1 MAAKARS
8 RDFAASRENDAD
20 SYGLGKIAS
29 WIGSPF
35 GPDAIGGQFTAEY
48 DVPLKYKAGFSYLF
62 VAHGRNSVGLFDM
75 KNPNGG
81 YDYFYPSAIYLQ
93 DKELDR
99 KDSAEKTRAMRT
111 LSLTPT
117 VQYTNRISL
126 SGEYYFMKNLSA
138 GAEGSYTFVFNNKGR
153 GGEFA
158 HGFEL
163 SLNAK
168 YSLF

>member
-1 MAAKARS
+1 M
-8 RDFAASRENDAD
+8 
-20 SYGLGKIAS
+20 
-29 WIGSPF
+29 
-35 GPDAIGGQFTAEY
+35 
-48 DVPLKYKAGFSYLF
+48 KYKAGFGYLF
-62 VAHGRNSVGLFDM
+62 VAHGSNSVGLFDK
-75 KNPNGG
+75 KNPRHKEL
-81 YDYFYPSAIYLQ
+81 DYYYPSAIYLQ
-93 DKELDR
+93 DKEDGI
-99 KDSAEKTRAMRT
+99 DSAEKTRAMRT
-111 LSLTPT
+111 LALTQT